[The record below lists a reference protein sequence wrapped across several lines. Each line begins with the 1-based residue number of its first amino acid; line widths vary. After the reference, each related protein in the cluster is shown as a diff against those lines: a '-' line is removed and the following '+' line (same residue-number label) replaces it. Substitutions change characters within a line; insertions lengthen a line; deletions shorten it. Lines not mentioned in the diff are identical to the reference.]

1 MTDELT
7 EVATFNYNV
16 AMIEA
21 GIKDLKNR
29 LSDYLREVK
38 KGQKILVTERKRA
51 IATIVPMDRTE
62 EDSKLISLVKEGFAT
77 WKGGKPTGSLD
88 PVKIKGKAI
97 SAIVLEDRR

>member
-1 MTDELT
+1 
-7 EVATFNYNV
+7 
-16 AMIEA
+16 MIQA
-21 GIKDLKNR
+21 GIKELKNR

-77 WKGGKPTGSLD
+77 WKGGKPTGSLR
-88 PVKIKGKAI
+88 PVKIKGKTI